1 MSANIYYLELIFI
14 SVNILQK
21 QKLMKNDILTDIL
34 FLKKKDKKH
43 EKQNLIVNLSELIQ
57 VMQKMVTIQI
67 MKLVIQKYLLMSSK
81 ITKIKE
87 LEKEIREA
95 RNEKREIKNKK

>member
-21 QKLMKNDILTDIL
+21 QKLMKNDMLTDIL